1 VERFDTL
8 RHISIG
14 QYLPG
19 DTTIHRLDPRVKL
32 LAFALLVVA
41 TVVATTYVSNVVLLA
56 AVLALVGLARLPLGY
71 LLANIKPALPIIA
84 LFALMQLFFYGAAPG
99 DRILLEWG
107 VLRIS
112 SGGVRLVIVS
122 LLRFL
127 DLILLTSLL
136 TNTTTTGALTQGLE
150 RLLAPL
156 DALHLPGHE
165 LALVGAIALR
175 FVPILGEQL
184 ESIMKAQAS
193 RGVAARPASRWN
205 LSANARR
212 AARLIIPLFVDAFRR
227 SEEMVLAFQ
236 ARCYRGG
243 HGRSHLVQLKLGVID
258 SIALFGAVWLLALII
273 LVKQFGLP

>member
-71 LLANIKPALPIIA
+71 LLANIKPALPIIV

-99 DRILLEWG
+99 DRILLQWW